1 MWRKLLGPC
10 QPSVFLARLGKAAK
24 QVRWNHGRKK
34 GQYRADVVQKKV
46 VLWNSK
52 PLIFT
57 PKISIR
63 RHNARHFFEMLECR
77 IYMNLPRLSGG
88 RAPCSSGDFPLPS
101 LTGGYIFATKTTRSP
116 APRVLREIV
125 CLGNGIATVGMP
137 GIPTKSW
144 EYHPLTNG
152 KSTWESIIK
161 ECDVYYCYF
170 ATSAN
175 PS

>member
-1 MWRKLLGPC
+1 M
-10 QPSVFLARLGKAAK
+10 
-24 QVRWNHGRKK
+24 
-34 GQYRADVVQKKV
+34 QKKV

-52 PLIFT
+52 TLIFT

-63 RHNARHFFEMLECR
+63 RHNARHFFQMSECR
-77 IYMNLPRLSGG
+77 IYHGCLGVVHHVVRGISCHLWLEG
-88 RAPCSSGDFPLPS
+88 
-101 LTGGYIFATKTTRSP
+101 IFATKTTRSP

-144 EYHPLTNG
+144 EHHPLTNG

-161 ECDVYYCYF
+161 ECDFYYHYF
-170 ATSAN
+170 GEILQQIQVKQTKLASWNKLCTCFVHSSIYGCIFHRQGGVSEVGAC
-175 PS
+175 S